1 VIARPL
7 EVGNPLIADGP
18 QPALED
24 WSVSRLIGYSIALPL
39 EFVLP
44 HRHDDSFS
52 IAADS
57 G

>member
-1 VIARPL
+1 VIASPL
-7 EVGNPLIADGP
+7 EISNPLIADGS

-24 WSVSRLIGYSIALPL
+24 WPVSRLVHYSIALPL

-44 HRHDDSFS
+44 HRHHDGFS